1 MSFNVERK
9 ASDKM
14 ISRSNKRAREEI
26 EDTSPTQPVNQAST
40 STITEEST
48 IVNVNYLSPR
58 ANNNTQNTYKLALKL
73 NRLKDTSTR
82 YVADKEFLSCCIK
95 NKLTP
100 KGLELLLEPTI
111 GNYDQEFI
119 DNWYSNLEE
128 FSFIIMKDIVK
139 F

>member
-40 STITEEST
+40 STITEESI

-119 DNWYSNLEE
+119 DN
-128 FSFIIMKDIVK
+128 
-139 F
+139 